1 MIQAMPPA
9 PVLLDTSQHVIT
21 SLLAMGMALAF
32 IIADRSS
39 PTSRALSLFLAS
51 VGLAIGVGSQIA
63 YPLHVQRGVAAW
75 DGVFAIP
82 ETLAFIFAYEWVLRV
97 RRTVPARDLKTRGP
111 DALLRVAQGL
121 AAFYGLASLAFPKL
135 RVDHFINAGFSEV
148 FERGEPEFWLFALPL
163 TISLVL
169 GIFPGLLML
178 RRRPDRAEAVRLLAF
193 AIAAPFMASGV
204 VLPPTIAPLATSI
217 GLLIFLVGAVQYH
230 VVQGRRAQFMS
241 RFLAPQVAELVRV
254 RGLKSATEEKTLE
267 VSVVCCDLRGFTAF
281 TEATSSR
288 RVIAILREYYDAV
301 GAAAGAFGGTIK
313 DQAGDGVLVL
323 VGAPVAFADHS
334 RRALE
339 MAKRIR
345 DSGIAIT
352 SRWSDAELRLG
363 VGVGVASGYVTVG
376 VIGAAS
382 RLEYTAVGPAVNL
395 AARLCSEAVHGQ
407 VLVDARTTAMLEAE
421 PGRRE
426 LQPGEALVL
435 KGFQQPVQSYVLS
448 PA

>member
-1 MIQAMPPA
+1 
-9 PVLLDTSQHVIT
+9 
-21 SLLAMGMALAF
+21 MGMALAF
-32 IIADRSS
+32 IIADRAS
-39 PTSRALSLFLAS
+39 PTSRALSLFLTS

-63 YPLHVQRGVAAW
+63 HPLHVERGIAAW

-82 ETLAFIFAYEWVLRV
+82 EMLAFIFAYEWVLRV
-97 RRTVPARDLKTRGP
+97 RRTVPARHLKTRGP
-111 DALLRVAQGL
+111 DGLLRVAQGL
-121 AAFYGLASLAFPKL
+121 AVFYGIASLAFPKL
-135 RVDHFINAGFSEV
+135 RSDHFVNAGFSEV
-148 FERGEPEFWLFALPL
+148 FERAEPEFWLFALPL
-163 TISLVL
+163 TMSLAL
-169 GIFPGLLML
+169 GIFSGLLML

-204 VLPPTIAPLATSI
+204 VLPPKIAPVATAI

-267 VSVVCCDLRGFTAF
+267 LSVVCCDLRGFTAF
-281 TEATSSR
+281 SEATSSR
-288 RVIAILREYYDAV
+288 KVMAILREYYDAV
-301 GAAAGAFGGTIK
+301 GAAAAAFGGTIK
-313 DQAGDGVLVL
+313 DQAGDGVLML
-323 VGAPVAFADHS
+323 VGAPVAFADHP

-352 SRWSDAELRLG
+352 SRWSDADLRLG
-363 VGVGVASGYVTVG
+363 VGVAVASGYVTVG

-395 AARLCSEAVHGQ
+395 AARLCSEAAHGQ
-407 VLVDARTTAMLEAE
+407 VLVDARTTALLDAGS
-421 PGRRE
+421 GRPE
-426 LQPGEALVL
+426 LQPGEALQL

>member
-1 MIQAMPPA
+1 MP
-9 PVLLDTSQHVIT
+9 LDTTPHVIT
-21 SLLAMGMALAF
+21 SLLALGMALAF
-32 IIADRSS
+32 IFADRHS

-63 YPLHVQRGVAAW
+63 YPLHLERGIAAW

-82 ETLAFIFAYEWVLRV
+82 EMLAFIFAYEWVLRV
-97 RRTVPARDLKTRGP
+97 RRTVPSRNLKTQGP
-111 DALLRVAQGL
+111 DRLLRVAQGL
-121 AAFYGLASLAFPKL
+121 AVFYGLASLAFPKL
-135 RVDHFINAGFSEV
+135 RSDHFVNAGLREV
-148 FERGEPEFWLFALPL
+148 FEKGEPEFWLFALPL
-163 TISLVL
+163 SMSLAL
-169 GIFPGLLML
+169 GIFSGLLML

-204 VLPPTIAPLATSI
+204 VLPAQIAPVATSI

-267 VSVVCCDLRGFTAF
+267 LSVVCCDLRGFTAF
-281 TEATSSR
+281 TAATSSKK
-288 RVIAILREYYDAV
+288 VMAILREYYDSV
-301 GAAAGAFGGTIK
+301 GAAAAAFGGTIK
-313 DQAGDGVLVL
+313 DQAGDGVLML
-323 VGAPVAFADHS
+323 VGAPVAFEDHA

-395 AARLCSEAVHGQ
+395 AARLCSEAAHGE
-407 VLVDARTTAMLEAE
+407 VLVDARTNAMLDAEA
-421 PGRRE
+421 GRRE
-426 LQPGEALVL
+426 LEPGEALLL

-448 PA
+448 AV